1 MNTKIFRQYDGPWA
15 KKPYPTKGCTVSG
28 AGCGLVACTH
38 MAIEQERYKNWTPE
52 TLRPYMLQYAV
63 AGQGTTWNGIRKTL
77 EHLGYKVTH
86 ISESTPMKDA
96 FAELNKGNRIG
107 IILFYGGYSKRYKK
121 WYRTPDG
128 TVWTGNGHYIMFA
141 NYKYENGNHWFYMK
155 DSGGRKHDGWYS
167 YEKSMKGCVG
177 QMWIAERVGTQT
189 TSHKATTA
197 DGKLVVDGNGGV
209 ATVKAMQRFF
219 GVTQDGVISSQNKN
233 LKRFYP
239 AFKSVSYSDNPKGSL
254 TVEKMQ
260 TWLGISPDG
269 ILGKQSVTALQ
280 KKLGVTADG
289 ILGAATMKAWQ
300 KYLNEHDKAVY
311 PKQSIIDKE
320 MEACKVQAEWMKN
333 YTYDWGKWSPRN
345 VEMSKKY
352 GTCITYVAC
361 VLQRIGIFK
370 SGEFIWQNG
379 KGYGTG
385 KVHGAN
391 NKMTVTY
398 MGNKTFTACK
408 SKLQRGDIVM
418 VDDNKSGHPGSG
430 GHIMIFSGKWA
441 SDGSP
446 YVWDNNSCDRLRKG
460 KSALTAYG
468 KNRKILA
475 IARLKDSSKTA
486 ATKGDKIAA
495 TAKKYIGKVPYIL
508 GGHDI
513 TKGVD
518 CTGFIQ
524 EVYRLNSINLDNKLS
539 SWGKSIGTD
548 ISKAKPGDIVT
559 YKKNGKISHHA
570 IYIGNKQ
577 VVHAANPKSGVI
589 KSGVNISGMS
599 IEGIRRRWSPGK

>member
-15 KKPYPTKGCTVSG
+15 RKPYPTKGCTVSG

-52 TLRPYMLQYAV
+52 TLRPYMLQYAI
-63 AGQGTTWNGIRKTL
+63 AGQGTTWHGIRKTL

-189 TSHKATTA
+189 TSHKATTV

-209 ATVKAMQRFF
+209 ATIKAMQRFF

-239 AFKSVSYSDNPKGSL
+239 AFKSVSYSDKPKGSL
-254 TVEKMQ
+254 TVEKLQ
-260 TWLGISPDG
+260 RWLGISPDG
-269 ILGKQSVTALQ
+269 ILGKQSVMALQ
-280 KKLGVTADG
+280 KKLGVKADG
-289 ILGAATMKAWQ
+289 IFGPASMKAWQ

-311 PKQSIIDKE
+311 P
-320 MEACKVQAEWMKN
+320 
-333 YTYDWGKWSPRN
+333 
-345 VEMSKKY
+345 
-352 GTCITYVAC
+352 
-361 VLQRIGIFK
+361 
-370 SGEFIWQNG
+370 
-379 KGYGTG
+379 
-385 KVHGAN
+385 
-391 NKMTVTY
+391 TV
-398 MGNKTFTACK
+398 
-408 SKLQRGDIVM
+408 
-418 VDDNKSGHPGSG
+418 
-430 GHIMIFSGKWA
+430 
-441 SDGSP
+441 
-446 YVWDNNSCDRLRKG
+446 
-460 KSALTAYG
+460 
-468 KNRKILA
+468 KI
-475 IARLKDSSKTA
+475 
-486 ATKGDKIAA
+486 TKGDKIASS
-495 TAKKYIGKVPYIL
+495 AKSYVGKVKYVL
-508 GGHDI
+508 GGKSLKTGI
-513 TKGVD
+513 D

-524 EVYRLNSINLDNKLS
+524 AIYGLHGIKLDNKLS

-570 IYIGNKQ
+570 IYIGNRQ